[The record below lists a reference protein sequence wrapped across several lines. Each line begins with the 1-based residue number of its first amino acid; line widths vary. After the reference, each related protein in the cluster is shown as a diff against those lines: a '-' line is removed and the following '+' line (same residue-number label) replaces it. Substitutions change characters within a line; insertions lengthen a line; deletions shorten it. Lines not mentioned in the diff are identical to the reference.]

1 MTIKIITT
9 LGPVTETKEALLSLA
24 KAGANIFRFNFTH
37 GTYEWYDALFTR
49 AKEVN
54 NELGGSLLFM
64 LDTKGPEVR
73 TGIIKKEIIIKEGET
88 YSLGG
93 EDTDIPCDYSRL
105 AEKSAVGQLIHIDG
119 GKIQLDVV
127 RVEGEKVFALAE
139 NNGVITP
146 KRHLNL
152 PGVHLE
158 LPILSEIDKKD
169 VAFGI
174 EHGIHKIAAS
184 FVSSA
189 KDIADIRQFVAT
201 QTDRK
206 IEIIAKIESVT
217 GIVNID
223 EIIEACD
230 GIMIARGDLAV
241 ETSFEKLPVY
251 QHMIVK
257 RCLAAKKPFIVAT
270 QLLASMVTNTTPT
283 RAEASDVGNSV
294 YAGADAI
301 MLSEETS
308 VGEHPFLCVETM
320 RNIANA
326 VEEDMSK

>member
-1 MTIKIITT
+1 MIRIITT
-9 LGPVTETKEALLSLA
+9 LGPATETKEALISLA

-37 GTYEWYDALFTR
+37 GTYEWYDNLF
-49 AKEVN
+49 AKAHVVN
-54 NELGGSLLFM
+54 DELGGKLIFM

-73 TGIIKKEIIIKEGET
+73 TGSSKKEIIIKEGEV
-88 YSLGG
+88 YSLGD
-93 EDTDIPCDYSRL
+93 EDTDIPCDYAPL
-105 AEKSAVGQLIHIDG
+105 AQKCTVGQLLHIDG
-119 GKIQLDVV
+119 GKIQMIVEK
-127 RVEGEKVFALAE
+127 VEGNKVFAHAE
-139 NNGVITP
+139 NDGVITP

-152 PGVHLE
+152 PGVYLD
-158 LPILSEIDKKD
+158 LPILSDIDKED

-174 EHGIHKIAAS
+174 KHGIHRIAAS

-189 KDIADIRQFVAT
+189 KDIADIRKFVAT
-201 QTDRK
+201 QTNRK

-217 GIVNID
+217 GIKNID
-223 EIIEACD
+223 EIIDASD

-251 QHMIVK
+251 QHMIIQK
-257 RCLAAKKPFIVAT
+257 CLVAHKPFIVAT

-320 RNIANA
+320 RKIANA
-326 VEEDMSK
+326 VESDMGK